1 MSTNPN
7 PADKKDQKN
16 RNNTGTILANIIMS
30 ALLVLS
36 VIKLPILNLFAKMVI
51 GCILVGLWLARNHC
65 SVLIKGVAQKFM
77 PQIAAIVDGDDNALF
92 FYNALWGALLWLL
105 PNCFNFLTGFLNFCR
120 ELRLMFWE
128 KLTLQYEWWWCPLS
142 IAVVVVTLVAMWAIV
157 HAKAEANN
165 KVPWVKTLGIILL
178 QDLVMYFYF
187 EEYYF
192 TQPWTGF
199 LLEAVAFVCCLFL
212 IVFAVGLLGTLFENK
227 KGKKGKKGKNN
238 T

>member
-1 MSTNPN
+1 MSTNPTE
-7 PADKKDQKN
+7 KQDQKN
-16 RNNTGTILANIIMS
+16 RNNTGTILASIIMS
-30 ALLVLS
+30 ALLVWS

-77 PQIAAIVDGDDNALF
+77 PQIAAIVDGDDNGLF
-92 FYNALWGALLWLL
+92 FYNAIWGALLWLL

-178 QDLVMYFYF
+178 QGLVMYFYF

-212 IVFAVGLLGTLFENK
+212 IVFAVGLLEVLITKLFGNK
-227 KGKKGKKGKNN
+227 EDKEDNN